1 MPASSVSLEIHSGLV
16 VFASGPNYRPSTAFP
31 SLDDPDSWDCANI
44 APEGSTVRKALRAC
58 HEISGKAVFEHAIV
72 EMLIQ
77 SGALIGKP
85 QGYSTTIQRAV
96 ADEGVL
102 LGIFKKLDPKLLAHK
117 VNVVTGLYQFVGA
130 YIAQVKGDTGK
141 LINWLRPIFQ
151 PVLAVADTI
160 YLEFK
165 LPEPEQADPRTK
177 LRISAAHRF
186 LLNIWEIQKEAEARG
201 LAGGSPTTDSD
212 TSSSSGGEAEKLDL
226 NGAVVADE
234 GFTIPAMS
242 PMQFASSPEL
252 TNNTILGVDS
262 DLHAFYNS
270 PINRGQPGALHP
282 SNWKR
287 SALAN
292 GDRMLGQMFSG
303 QATPQH
309 LTLDSPMPGI
319 SPPSPKKHSAAAE
332 LMSPPAAGLTL
343 TLDDLYSDFFPSDL
357 LQAPFKYDEPKER
370 RRTRT
375 QSENFSPTGRSM
387 ASVAKGRSPLTPT
400 NGRSPALAK

>member
-102 LGIFKKLDPKLLAHK
+102 LAIFKKLDPKLLAHK

-160 YLEFK
+160 YLEYK
-165 LPEPEQADPRTK
+165 L
-177 LRISAAHRF
+177 AAHRF
-186 LLNIWEIQKEAEARG
+186 LLNIWEIQKEAEARA

-234 GFTIPAMS
+234 GFTIPVIS
-242 PMQFASSPEL
+242 PIRFASSPEFN
-252 TNNTILGVDS
+252 TNSILGVDP
-262 DLHAFYNS
+262 DLHSFYNS
-270 PINRGQPGALHP
+270 PINRARPGALHP
-282 SNWKR
+282 NNWKR
-287 SALAN
+287 SALIN

-309 LTLDSPMPGI
+309 FTLDSPMPGI
-319 SPPSPKKHSAAAE
+319 SPPSPKTHSAAAE
-332 LMSPPAAGLTL
+332 LMSPPAAGLDPL
-343 TLDDLYSDFFPSDL
+343 NDLYSDFFPSDL

-375 QSENFSPTGRSM
+375 QSENYSPTGGSM
-387 ASVAKGRSPLTPT
+387 VSVAKGRSPLTPT
-400 NGRSPALAK
+400 NGRSPAPAK